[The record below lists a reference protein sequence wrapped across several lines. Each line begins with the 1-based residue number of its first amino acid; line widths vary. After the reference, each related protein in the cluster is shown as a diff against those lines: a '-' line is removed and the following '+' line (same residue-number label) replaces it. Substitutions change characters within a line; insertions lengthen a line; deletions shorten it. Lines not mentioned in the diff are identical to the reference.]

1 MQLTNSC
8 VPRTFYTV
16 YVLNND
22 IFSNKAGSM
31 GNAEDFT
38 KEFMKDMFGG
48 SGGGKGQPMPQQP
61 PPMQQQQQQQQQQF
75 QQQPMQQQ
83 QQSYNSPQGL
93 YSEDAIKKE
102 AARG

>member
-1 MQLTNSC
+1 
-8 VPRTFYTV
+8 
-16 YVLNND
+16 
-22 IFSNKAGSM
+22 M

-48 SGGGKGQPMPQQP
+48 GGKGQPMQQQP

-83 QQSYNSPQGL
+83 SYNSPQGL

>member
-1 MQLTNSC
+1 
-8 VPRTFYTV
+8 
-16 YVLNND
+16 
-22 IFSNKAGSM
+22 M

-48 SGGGKGQPMPQQP
+48 GGVGGG
-61 PPMQQQQQQQQQQF
+61 
-75 QQQPMQQQ
+75 QQPMQQPT